1 MKTEIKSSI
10 LSLVL
15 ATAFSFLIYS
25 CDDIGADGNATDGSY
40 LKIGNEI
47 FQLDKGAFSLSE
59 PNTWETNNIMVDHYY
74 HDLVMYS
81 ENINIIK
88 GKYGYD
94 SIFTGNGG
102 LFGCMVHPF
111 DSTSI
116 VGEYTFG
123 SWDWDGD
130 DATHGM
136 PTKVTSDS
144 TFYFGEMTLGS
155 TLSIQIDAD
164 STFTI
169 AVDGFA
175 KSWKDLDSVSIEV
188 RYSGHLANSS
198 VK

>member
-1 MKTEIKSSI
+1 MKTKIKSSI
-10 LSLVL
+10 LSLILV
-15 ATAFSFLIYS
+15 TAFSLFIIS
-25 CDDIGADGNATDGSY
+25 CEDIDADGNTTDGSY
-40 LKIGNEI
+40 LKIGNET
-47 FQLDKGAFSLSE
+47 FQLDRGAFSLSD
-59 PNTWETNNIMVDHYY
+59 PNTWETDGIMVDHYY

-81 ENINIIK
+81 ENIDIIK
-88 GKYGYD
+88 SIYGYD

-111 DSTSI
+111 DSTTI

-136 PTKVTSDS
+136 PTKVTPDS

-155 TLSIQIDAD
+155 ILSIAIDAD
-164 STFTI
+164 SIYTI
-169 AVDGFA
+169 SVDGFA
-175 KSWKDLDSVSIEV
+175 KNWKDEDSVAVEI
-188 RYSGHLANSS
+188 RYSGRLTNTT